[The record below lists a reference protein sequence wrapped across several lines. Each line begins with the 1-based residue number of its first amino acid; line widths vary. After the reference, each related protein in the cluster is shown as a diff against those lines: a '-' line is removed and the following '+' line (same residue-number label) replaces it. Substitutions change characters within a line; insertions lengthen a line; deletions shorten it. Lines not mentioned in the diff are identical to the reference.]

1 MFRRLSGRPMRSLAF
16 VMCAGLLAA
25 VPVFAQGTTA
35 RVQGAVKDDK
45 GQPVEGAKISIDSP
59 SSGRHF
65 EAKTDKKGEFIQLG
79 LQPGPYKIVAS
90 KEKLSSMPAQINVR
104 AGGAPPS
111 LNLVLMSGGGNM
123 SPEQAAKMQQMLK
136 LFEEGLAASLASNND
151 LAIEKFTQ
159 ATTLNEN
166 CADCYFNI
174 GVANMEKKD
183 WAKAEEALRK
193 ATAMK
198 PGFSDA
204 NFNLGLVLWNSGKI
218 ADSKKLFEEVTK
230 SDPSNGEAHYQLAMC
245 LVNEGNMAGAV
256 SEFESYVKISP
267 DGPNAAQAQALL
279 GQLKK

>member
-1 MFRRLSGRPMRSLAF
+1 MFRRLSGHPRISLAV
-16 VMCAGLLAA
+16 VMCAGLFLSDAA
-25 VPVFAQGTTA
+25 FAQTNTA
-35 RVQGAVKDDK
+35 RIGGSVKDDK

-65 EAKTDKKGEFIQLG
+65 ETKTDKKGEFIQLG

-90 KEKLSSMPAQINVR
+90 KEKLSSLPSQVNVR
-104 AGGAPPS
+104 AGGAPMS
-111 LNLVLMSGGGNM
+111 LNLVLMAGSNV
-123 SPEQAAKMQQMLK
+123 SPEQQAKMKQMLAF
-136 LFEEGLAASLASNND
+136 FEEGIQASLASRSD
-151 LAIEKFTQ
+151 EAIEKFNK
-159 ATTLNEN
+159 AIELNEN

-183 WAKAEEALRK
+183 WASAEEALKK
-193 ATAMK
+193 AVQMK

-204 NFNLGLVLWNSGKI
+204 SFNLGLVLWNSGKI
-218 ADSKKLFEEVTK
+218 AESKALFEDVTK
-230 SDPSNGEAHYQLAMC
+230 SDPTNAEAHYQLAMC

-256 SEFESYVKISP
+256 EQFEIYVKASP